1 MPLLMMLCLL
11 LPRYNSRTGDLN
23 LKCDRYPTRE
33 ENRRWCAEVL
43 GKLVAEARDW
53 EQRHARTA

>member
-1 MPLLMMLCLL
+1 MLMARCSLLT
-11 LPRYNSRTGDLN
+11 RYNARTGELV

-43 GKLVAEARDW
+43 GKLVAEGRAW
-53 EQRHARTA
+53 EQRHGGVA